1 MHIAFDGRHWQWQSL
16 IAGIVLGLSVSTPFT
31 LAGTRK
37 GSSSYTKSEGVQEM
51 ATDIVSRGRAAIVP
65 ASPASADQLG
75 GEWLLVLRVQ
85 PEAGANSAV
94 ILEVYLRDPYGAG
107 AADRYIGSYGFFPPP
122 RVGEVRVL
130 YLPLQDRAAMA
141 TLLAGEKPP
150 EVVVRLFENKFITPE
165 DSVRIRVLDARIS
178 LEQ

>member
-1 MHIAFDGRHWQWQSL
+1 
-16 IAGIVLGLSVSTPFT
+16 
-31 LAGTRK
+31 
-37 GSSSYTKSEGVQEM
+37 M

-85 PEAGANSAV
+85 PEAGADSAV
-94 ILEVYLRDPYGAG
+94 IVEVYLRDPSGAT
-107 AADRYIGSYGFFPPP
+107 DRYIGSYGFFPPP